1 MHTRFGAWALAL
13 LLAAPVAAG
22 ARTSGPDEHDH
33 QNRKDGQQVVDAP
46 AQVKT
51 FNVGANGSLKL
62 SNVAGDVRVT
72 GGGGTEIKVEAVI
85 HGKGKTDAEA
95 RAQFDSVKVDMRQNG
110 SRVDVE
116 TTHERHSRAWV
127 DYTVVVPNG
136 TSIDVRSVS
145 GDVFVSEIGGSARA
159 ETVSGDVTATGLA
172 QVAALRSVSGD
183 VHATGLSSNGAV
195 SFNSVSGD
203 VTDQDAQGR
212 LGDVRDGQRRRA
224 RGRVRLR
231 RRPVVV
237 GERRRRLHRHAR
249 QGRPLRLQLALGRH
263 RAGHAERLRA
273 QRGDV
278 QRRHPGRRPH
288 RPGRDAIGRA
298 APVAARS
305 AAAARWSKRRRS
317 RATCASTARAE
328 LAARTALCSGRRP
341 RAQRRFVTRHGDC
354 DNARRRSFG

>member
-22 ARTSGPDEHDH
+22 ARTSGPDDHDH
-33 QNRKDGQQVVDAP
+33 QSKDGQQVVDAP

-62 SNVAGDVRVT
+62 SNVSGDVKVT
-72 GGGGTEIKVEAVI
+72 GGGGTEIKVEAKI

-110 SRVDVE
+110 NRVDVE
-116 TTHERHSRAWV
+116 TTHERNSRAWV
-127 DYTVVVPNG
+127 DYTVVVPTG
-136 TSIDVRSVS
+136 ASIDVRSVS
-145 GDVFVSEIGGSARA
+145 GDVIVSEIGGSARA

-183 VHATGLSSNGAV
+183 VRATGLSSNGAV

-203 VTDQDAQGR
+203 VTVKTLKAK

-237 GERRRRLHRHAR
+237 GERRRRLHRHAG
-249 QGRPLRLQLALGRH
+249 QGRPLQLQLALGRH
-263 RAGHAERLRA
+263 RADHAERLRA
-273 QRGDV
+273 RRGDV

-288 RPGRDAIGRA
+288 RPGRDGLAGPGRT
-298 APVAARS
+298 
-305 AAAARWSKRRRS
+305 RRGTVGGGG
-317 RATCASTARAE
+317 AVVEAKTF
-328 LAARTALCSGRRP
+328 SGDLRINRP
-341 RAQRRFVTRHGDC
+341 R
-354 DNARRRSFG
+354 

>member
-1 MHTRFGAWALAL
+1 MHTRFATWALAL
-13 LLAAPVAAG
+13 LLAAPIAAG
-22 ARTSGPDEHDH
+22 ARTTGPDDHDP

-51 FNVGANGSLKL
+51 FNVGASGSLKL

-127 DYTVVVPNG
+127 DYTVVVPKG

-145 GDVFVSEIGGSARA
+145 GDVYVSEIGGSARA

-183 VHATGLSSNGAV
+183 VRATGLSANGAV

-203 VTDQDAQGR
+203 VTIKTLKAGSATFETVSGDAHVDACDCGGAQASSVS
-212 LGDVRDGQRRRA
+212 GDVGYTGTLAKGGRYVFNSHSGDIVLITPSGFELNAATFSGDIRVDGLTGQ
-224 RGRVRLR
+224 
-231 RRPVVV
+231 
-237 GERRRRLHRHAR
+237 GET
-249 QGRPLRLQLALGRH
+249 
-263 RAGHAERLRA
+263 
-273 QRGDV
+273 D
-278 QRRHPGRRPH
+278 
-288 RPGRDAIGRA
+288 RPGRT
-298 APVAARS
+298 
-305 AAAARWSKRRRS
+305 RRGTVGGGG
-317 RATCASTARAE
+317 AVVEAKTF
-328 LAARTALCSGRRP
+328 SGDLRINRP
-341 RAQRRFVTRHGDC
+341 K
-354 DNARRRSFG
+354 

>member
-1 MHTRFGAWALAL
+1 MHTRFATWALAL
-13 LLAAPVAAG
+13 LLAAPIAAG
-22 ARTSGPDEHDH
+22 ARTTGADDHDP

-51 FNVGANGSLKL
+51 FNVGASGSLKL

-127 DYTVVVPNG
+127 DYTVVVPKG

-145 GDVFVSEIGGSARA
+145 GDVYVSEIGGSARA

-183 VHATGLSSNGAV
+183 VRATGLSANGAV

-203 VTDQDAQGR
+203 VTIKTLKAGSATFETVSGDAHVDACDCGGAQASSVS
-212 LGDVRDGQRRRA
+212 GDVGYTGTLAKGGRYVFNSHSGDIVLITPSGFELNAATFSGDIRVDGLTGQ
-224 RGRVRLR
+224 
-231 RRPVVV
+231 
-237 GERRRRLHRHAR
+237 GET
-249 QGRPLRLQLALGRH
+249 
-263 RAGHAERLRA
+263 
-273 QRGDV
+273 D
-278 QRRHPGRRPH
+278 
-288 RPGRDAIGRA
+288 RPGRT
-298 APVAARS
+298 
-305 AAAARWSKRRRS
+305 RRGTVGGGG
-317 RATCASTARAE
+317 AVVEAKTF
-328 LAARTALCSGRRP
+328 SGDLRINRP
-341 RAQRRFVTRHGDC
+341 K
-354 DNARRRSFG
+354 

>member
-1 MHTRFGAWALAL
+1 MHTRFGTWALAL

-22 ARTSGPDEHDH
+22 ARTTGPDEHDP
-33 QNRKDGQQVVDAP
+33 QNRKDGQQIADAP

-116 TTHERHSRAWV
+116 TTHERNSRAWV
-127 DYTVVVPNG
+127 DYTVVVPSG
-136 TSIDVRSVS
+136 TSVEVRSVS
-145 GDVFVSEIGGSARA
+145 GDVVVSEIGGSARA

-183 VHATGLSSNGAV
+183 VHASGLSSTGAV

-203 VTDQDAQGR
+203 VTVKTLKAGSATFETVSGDARVDGCECGGVQSSSVS
-212 LGDVRDGQRRRA
+212 GDVAYTGTLAKGGRYVFSSHSGDIVLITPSGFELNAATFSGDIRVDGLTGQ
-224 RGRVRLR
+224 
-231 RRPVVV
+231 
-237 GERRRRLHRHAR
+237 GET
-249 QGRPLRLQLALGRH
+249 
-263 RAGHAERLRA
+263 
-273 QRGDV
+273 D
-278 QRRHPGRRPH
+278 
-288 RPGRDAIGRA
+288 RPGRT
-298 APVAARS
+298 
-305 AAAARWSKRRRS
+305 RRGTVGGGG
-317 RATCASTARAE
+317 AVVEAKTF
-328 LAARTALCSGRRP
+328 SGDLRINRP
-341 RAQRRFVTRHGDC
+341 R
-354 DNARRRSFG
+354 

>member
-1 MHTRFGAWALAL
+1 MHTRFGTWALAL

-22 ARTSGPDEHDH
+22 ARTTGPDEHDP
-33 QNRKDGQQVVDAP
+33 QNRKDGQQIVDAP

-116 TTHERHSRAWV
+116 TTHERNSRAWV
-127 DYTVVVPNG
+127 DYTVVVPSG
-136 TSIDVRSVS
+136 TSVEVRSVS
-145 GDVFVSEIGGSARA
+145 GDVVVSEIGGSARA

-183 VHATGLSSNGAV
+183 VHASGLSSTGAV

-203 VTDQDAQGR
+203 VIVKTLKAGSATFETVSGDARVDGCECGGVQSSSVS
-212 LGDVRDGQRRRA
+212 GDVAYTGTLAKGGRYVFSSHSGDIVLVTPSGFELNAATFSGDIRVDGLTGQ
-224 RGRVRLR
+224 
-231 RRPVVV
+231 
-237 GERRRRLHRHAR
+237 GET
-249 QGRPLRLQLALGRH
+249 
-263 RAGHAERLRA
+263 
-273 QRGDV
+273 D
-278 QRRHPGRRPH
+278 
-288 RPGRDAIGRA
+288 RPGRT
-298 APVAARS
+298 
-305 AAAARWSKRRRS
+305 RRGTVGGGG
-317 RATCASTARAE
+317 AVVEAKTF
-328 LAARTALCSGRRP
+328 SGDLRINRP
-341 RAQRRFVTRHGDC
+341 R
-354 DNARRRSFG
+354 